1 MVRSILE
8 AYRKAYGGLSREVWL
23 LSVAIFVNR
32 FGTMVLPFL
41 TLYLTTKLG
50 FTEFSAGQILSVYG
64 LGAIAGAYMGGK
76 LTRKVGAIRLQIV
89 LLCLAACMFLVLPFC
104 TTWNSLA
111 IGIFFQSLFS
121 EGVRPPNATAIS
133 DFSTPETL
141 SRAYALQRTA
151 INLGFSFGPVIG
163 GLLTTVGFH
172 WLFIVD
178 AITTF
183 GCAVCLFS
191 FFGFSHQSRTTDSS
205 LLKSGKTSNNESTVG
220 PWGDIPFLGFL
231 GLILMTAIV
240 FFQFHATYPLYLK
253 QHYQLNEVMIGLMYA
268 VNTVIVVAFEMLLV
282 DRAKTWPVLLT
293 IGWGCFFVGV
303 GFGVLPWS
311 SGIWLCVLSMVIL
324 TVGEMLSAPLASGW
338 VATRSANKD
347 VGAYMGWYTMTWSV
361 AAVVGPAIGTWIYER
376 DKAQVWHWAMVM
388 AFVVLAGFYAFDR
401 AMAKATNSDAVHPND
416 YAGTSPVERAEGES
430 AE

>member
-1 MVRSILE
+1 MVRSIFD

-41 TLYLTTKLG
+41 TLYLTSKLG

-64 LGAIAGAYMGGK
+64 LGAITGAYMGGK
-76 LTRKVGAIRLQIV
+76 LTRTVGAIRLQIV
-89 LLCLAACMFLVLPFC
+89 LLCLAAVMFLVLPFC
-104 TTWNSLA
+104 VTWNSLA
-111 IGIFFQSLFS
+111 IGIFFQSLFA

-133 DFSTPETL
+133 NFSTPETL

-178 AITTF
+178 AFTTF
-183 GCAVCLFS
+183 GCAACLFA
-191 FFGFSHQSRTTDSS
+191 FFGFGKQARTADSQLS
-205 LLKSGKTSNNESTVG
+205 VKGKTPAVESKIG

-231 GLILMTAIV
+231 GLILATAIV

-253 QHYQLNEVMIGLMYA
+253 QHFQLGEVMIGVVYA
-268 VNTVIVVAFEMLLV
+268 INTVIVVAFEMVLV
-282 DRAKTWPVLLT
+282 DRSKNWPKLLT
-293 IGWGCFFVGV
+293 IGWGCFFACA
-303 GFGVLPWS
+303 GFGILPWS
-311 SGIWLCVLSMVIL
+311 SGIWLCVLSMVII
-324 TVGEMLSAPLASGW
+324 TVGEMLSSPLASGW
-338 VATRSANKD
+338 VAARSADKD
-347 VGAYMGWYTMTWSV
+347 IGAYMGWYTMTWSI

-388 AFVVLAGFYAFDR
+388 AFVVLAGFYVFDR
-401 AMAKATNSDAVHPND
+401 VMRKRDLPQTKQTTD
-416 YAGTSPVERAEGES
+416 
-430 AE
+430 